1 MPITRRPNHK
11 FFELI
16 GYDPFPIQ
24 ADIHASKAPMR
35 VVCVGRQVGKSE
47 AGAIEACFELIANP
61 GSVGW
66 VVAPTYDQAEIIFNR
81 TVEKLEAIAEQL
93 PHLEIHLQRRRL
105 RVMVKH
111 HEKAPSIPGKFPAD
125 WKPLAVSE
133 FRGKSADRPDNLRGA
148 TLDFAILDE
157 AAMMEHSV
165 WSEAIQPMLSTKD
178 GWGLFISTPTGW
190 NWFYRF
196 FMMGWRGKHVPSDYH
211 ERFGNLGVT
220 TPPPASKGELDD
232 NFESFHAA
240 SWEVR
245 QDVGVLWY
253 ENAKAGQTD
262 LEFRQEYGAEFIS
275 HSGSVFTSIDN
286 VIRLPY
292 REDGAHRWVVAKPK
306 KGREYYIGADFGKNQ
321 DWSVFSV
328 LDSETGQIVAM
339 QRTNETS
346 WQVQRRQL
354 SKLAMEYNDAAVVA
368 DTWGI
373 GEVLAEDLI
382 RDGLRLIEAPIK
394 SIVVKEDYINHL
406 NLLMQH
412 GEVYLPDHEIIFS
425 ELRGF
430 QYHTTPSGKT
440 TMRAY
445 GRGHD
450 DIVISLALA
459 YHLYEGGGTP
469 EYTHEDFDDIAEQQ
483 SLAESYSDWAG
494 FDINSEFDEANR
506 MFL

>member
-1 MPITRRPNHK
+1 MPITRRPNRR

-24 ADIHASKAPMR
+24 LEIHASKAHMR

-47 AGAIEACFELIANP
+47 AGAVEAAFELVANP
-61 GSVGW
+61 GCVGW
-66 VVAPTYDQAEIIFNR
+66 VIAPTYDQAEIIFNR
-81 TVEKLEAIAEQL
+81 TVEKLERIAEQL

-105 RVMVKH
+105 RVSLKH
-111 HEKAPSIPGKFPAD
+111 HEKAPPTPGKFPPD

-133 FRGKSADRPDNLRGA
+133 FRGKSADRPDNLKGA

-157 AAMMEHSV
+157 AAMMDKSV
-165 WSEAIQPMLSTKD
+165 WGEAIQPMLSTKK
-178 GWGLFISTPTGW
+178 GWALLISTPRGW

-196 FMMGWRGKHVPSDYH
+196 FRLGWKGKEVPEDYA
-211 ERFGNLGVT
+211 EQFGNLGVT
-220 TPPPASKGELDD
+220 TPETSSPNELESG
-232 NFESFHAA
+232 FESFHAA

-245 QDVGVLWY
+245 EDVGVLWY

-275 HSGSVFTSIDN
+275 HSGSVFTSLDN

-292 REDGAHRWVVAKPK
+292 KSDAAGRWIVQKPRK
-306 KGREYYIGADFGKNQ
+306 DREYYIGADFGKNQ
-321 DWSVFSV
+321 DWSVFTV
-328 LDSETGQIVAM
+328 LDPETGQIVAM

-346 WQVQRRQL
+346 WQIQRRQL
-354 SKLAMEYNDAAVVA
+354 SKLAIEYNDAAVVA

-382 RDGLRLIEAPIK
+382 RDGIRLIEAPIK
-394 SIVVKEDYINHL
+394 SLVVKEDYINHL

-412 GEVYLPDHEIIFS
+412 GEVYLPDNEVIFA
-425 ELRGF
+425 ELRNF
-430 QYHTTPSGKT
+430 HYHRTPSGKT
-440 TMRAY
+440 SMRAY

-469 EYTHEDFDDIAEQQ
+469 DFKPEDFTDIADAQ

-506 MFL
+506 MFA